1 MGDAEASRH
10 RLLPLPVV
18 DYNRCGGA
26 SQLRG
31 EFDLD
36 TEAEFVELA
45 NIRLGT
51 SPEPKARLIVSGH
64 DGVQFR
70 FRPASRLL
78 TQATLQIN
86 ESVLL
91 VVMAAELREAAAKGK
106 NFIMLAGKFTRQ
118 LSDGRSSD
126 FELRAMVELFR
137 SGPPRANLAFE
148 PAGPIDISNPPV
160 DRNIVLGSLTITPED
175 SSISVRGRARIVI
188 DADLTLA
195 GASALK
201 ASLRAYRL
209 RQDADDR
216 VWQQAERALSE
227 ELVLDPVESRFSLHR
242 VDVGMPYAALR
253 EWLVLV
259 KGNKTRAPRNVTL
272 ELQAR
277 LGAWDGDE
285 QTEPLTKLEPS
296 TIPIEVIG
304 LPHESV
310 TFVGLGPPMPMVFPL
325 GNANSNSECRV
336 APLRL
341 SGLAVAR
348 RRLKLSTLPLAI
360 AYDGW
365 SKVDGEVECKLE
377 AGDEQAGSFGH
388 EWTID
393 PQVPSSQSIEFT
405 VPLPAVLADVDEEMF
420 DRGPVSCRVTVT
432 LRRAAPLGITLTDS
446 FVFDIPV
453 VLEAGPID
461 WLACVDFGTSSTA
474 VWMGRSG
481 NLAGLSLRL
490 GDWLGQIDPRHDE
503 SAWWKEAG
511 SGADEP
517 SYSYLLPSHVGLSS
531 AINLRVDYDPLSFGD
546 LALTGPD
553 DGQKLRLKQLQRSY
567 DVSMPFPSR
576 DLIAQYGDAVVT
588 QPKRRM
594 VGRADHVPLRAE
606 VAELY
611 AGEVRHTR
619 SVNLEHLIGDCFHE
633 LGSYI
638 SNRALALDL
647 AGPEGR
653 RGDSPPF
660 DERRAKIAASIVE
673 AQLQNSGFG
682 LVVTHPSGISR
693 ERLNIY
699 RDAGRR
705 FIDGFCGASP
715 PGQKKAAVMLVAEA
729 LAAARFGIQHY
740 VEECKIPET
749 GELRSFI
756 TLDIGG
762 GTYDVTVLDTHL
774 TPEGPIDWSVKS
786 HFGLAR
792 GGYDMDG
799 ALAARV
805 AGILR
810 NAASR
815 SEIASRLE
823 FQPRLPYVTADIL
836 QFDDPGV
843 RNTGMRFLSEIQAA
857 KARLTQLLR
866 GPKDEPYRWARGAQR
881 GPAFEVR
888 VGTLG
893 GDPNW
898 PVRLRSNAATP
909 SDQTVWPIPGTGA
922 ELAVERTKQG
932 ASLKLRLW
940 REAFEKEVHDG
951 DRLND
956 LIKLMATE
964 LPRLAWIDFARR
976 AGANLRRPPIWIVTG
991 RAALWPPLFETI
1003 AESIASFGPA
1013 AGQLAQP
1020 RPFSADEMK
1029 HAVVQGAVQLTREP
1043 WAEADYAVY
1052 NPVAVITYK
1061 LRASSTAD
1069 ASPGR
1074 AVADIIRV
1082 HDDNQPKSQR
1092 IIETTEPFVIARIL
1106 PGLDDEEGREE
1117 RIELFN
1123 RLGIEP
1129 WVELEREMPRDTR
1142 RGGKT
1147 RWTVSTRR
1155 DLSGLFLTF
1164 DPGDENG
1171 SPITFGPLKEGR
1183 IYGSE

>member
-1 MGDAEASRH
+1 MGDAEASQH
-10 RLLPLPVV
+10 RLLPIPVV
-18 DYNRCGGA
+18 DYNRCGGGSPVRA
-26 SQLRG
+26 

-36 TEAEFVELA
+36 TEAEFLELA
-45 NIRLGT
+45 NIRLGA
-51 SPEPKARLIVSGH
+51 SPEPKARLIVSGQ

-70 FRPASRLL
+70 FRPASHLV

-86 ESVLL
+86 ESVRL
-91 VVMAAELREAAAKGK
+91 VVMAAALREAAAEGK
-106 NFIMLAGKFTRQ
+106 NFLLLAGKFTRQ

-126 FELRAMVELFR
+126 FELRVMVEMFR
-137 SGPPRANLAFE
+137 SGPPRATLTFE
-148 PAGPIDISNPPV
+148 PAGPIDVANPPA
-160 DRNIVLGSLTITPED
+160 DHNILLGSLAITPED
-175 SSISVRGRARIVI
+175 SAISCRGRARIVI
-188 DADLTLA
+188 DADLLLPQ
-195 GASALK
+195 SSSVK

-216 VWQQAERALSE
+216 VWQQAERPLSE
-227 ELVLDPVESRFSLHR
+227 ELKLDPVESRFTLHR
-242 VDVGMPYAALR
+242 VDVGISYAALR
-253 EWLVLV
+253 QWLLHSDETSVS
-259 KGNKTRAPRNVTL
+259 RIVTL
-272 ELQAR
+272 ELQAQ
-277 LGAWDGDE
+277 LGLWKGK
-285 QTEPLTKLEPS
+285 TGPLARLEPS
-296 TIPIEVIG
+296 SIPIEVIG
-304 LPHESV
+304 FPQESV
-310 TFVGLGPPMPMVFPL
+310 KFVGLGPPMPMVFAL
-325 GNANSNSECRV
+325 GNTGSESESNV

-341 SGLAVAR
+341 SAPAVAR
-348 RRLKLSTLPLAI
+348 RQLKVSPLFLAI
-360 AYDGW
+360 EYDGW
-365 SKVDGEVECKLE
+365 SNVDVEVECKLE
-377 AGDEQAGSFGH
+377 NGEEDPPSLTGTAPLYPQTVHRFG
-388 EWTID
+388 
-393 PQVPSSQSIEFT
+393 IE
-405 VPLPAVLADVDEEMF
+405 LPHLLADIDENMI
-420 DRGPVSCRVTVT
+420 DRGPLSCRVAVT
-432 LRRAAPLGITLTDS
+432 LRRFPPSGTTLTDL
-446 FVFDIPV
+446 FVFDIPI
-453 VLEAGPID
+453 VLEPAPTD

-474 VWMGRSG
+474 VWMGHSS

-490 GDWLGQIDPRHDE
+490 GDWLSQFDPVHDE
-503 SAWWKEAG
+503 SGWWKEAG
-511 SGADEP
+511 SGTDEP
-517 SYSYLLPSHVGLSS
+517 SFLYLLPSHVGLSS
-531 AINLRVDYDPLSFGD
+531 AVNLRADFDPLSFGD
-546 LALTGPD
+546 LALSGPD

-567 DVSMPFPSR
+567 DVSMPFPGR
-576 DLIAQYGDAVVT
+576 DLMAQYGDAVVT

-594 VGRADHVPLRAE
+594 VGRADHVALRAE
-606 VAELY
+606 VAELH
-611 AGEVRHTR
+611 AGEIRYTR
-619 SVNLEHLIGDCFHE
+619 SVNLGHLIGDCFHE

-653 RGDSPPF
+653 RGDAPAF
-660 DERRAKIAASIVE
+660 DERRAKIAGSIVD
-673 AQLQNSGFG
+673 AQLKNAGFG

-705 FIDGFCGASP
+705 FINGFCGDSP
-715 PGQKKAAVMLVAEA
+715 PIQKKAAVMLVAEA

-740 VEECKIPET
+740 VEATKIPDA
-749 GELRSFI
+749 GEPRSFI

-762 GTYDVTVLDTHL
+762 GTYDVTVLDTLL
-774 TPEGPIDWSVKS
+774 TPEGPIDWNVKS

-799 ALAARV
+799 ALAERV
-805 AGILR
+805 AGILKK
-810 NAASR
+810 AAS
-815 SEIASRLE
+815 SDEIASRLE
-823 FQPRLPYVTADIL
+823 FQLQLPYVTSDVL

-843 RNTGMRFLSEIQAA
+843 RLTGMRFLSEIQAA
-857 KARLTQLLR
+857 KARLTQSLR
-866 GPKDEPYRWARGAQR
+866 GSKDEPYRWARGAQD
-881 GPAFEVR
+881 GPAFDVR

-893 GDPNW
+893 RDPNW
-898 PVRLRSNAATP
+898 PVRLKSNAATP

-922 ELAVERTKQG
+922 ELKFERTKQG
-932 ASLKLRLW
+932 AASLRLRLW
-940 REAFEKEVHDG
+940 REAFEKQAPDG

-956 LIKLMATE
+956 LTKLMATE

-976 AGANLRRPPIWIVTG
+976 AGTNSRHPPIWIVTG

-1061 LRASSTAD
+1061 LRASSAAD

-1082 HDDNQPKSQR
+1082 HDANQPRSKR

-1106 PGLDDEEGREE
+1106 PGLDDEEGRED

-1147 RWTVSTRR
+1147 RWTVSTHR